1 MFQVLKRTISSRLSF
16 EYAQHNKMIFNYS
29 KTCEKR
35 PLKIDK
41 IKILMTNGS
50 FTKVESNA
58 ALEHSAMLL
67 TYIKLMIK
75 R

>member
-1 MFQVLKRTISSRLSF
+1 
-16 EYAQHNKMIFNYS
+16 MIFNYS

>member
-1 MFQVLKRTISSRLSF
+1 
-16 EYAQHNKMIFNYS
+16 MIFNYS

-50 FTKVESNA
+50 LTKVESIA

-67 TYIKLMIK
+67 TCIKLMIK
-75 R
+75 Q